1 MLYNVDQLY
10 YYIEWAGCIWFQTV
24 L

>member
-1 MLYNVDQLY
+1 MLYNVDQFY
-10 YYIEWAGCIWFQTV
+10 YYIDWAGCIWFQTV